1 MPIGWI
7 LRILGMVSGVNVKK
21 VFTALA
27 KVWREV
33 LIILLLAI
41 VLYQNFSGTRF
52 LFWAQTIPALKS
64 ELAESENNL
73 KICGDGN
80 AKLSS
85 AIDKNNAR
93 IDEYKQL
100 TNNLEAS
107 IADLNTVLITER
119 KNNDAEVKK
128 ILSAP
133 RPKTC
138 KEAINY
144 LRDARKELTW

>member
-33 LIILLLAI
+33 LIIVLLAI
-41 VLYQNFSGTRF
+41 VGYQNFSDTRF
-52 LFWAQTIPALKS
+52 LFWAQTIPALEA
-64 ELAESENNL
+64 ELADSQHNL
-73 KICGDGN
+73 KVCGDGN
-80 AKLSS
+80 ARLSEAIEKNS
-85 AIDKNNAR
+85 AR
-93 IDEYKQL
+93 VEEYKVL
-100 TNNLEAS
+100 TDKLEAS
-107 IADLNTVLITER
+107 IVDLNTILKTER
-119 KNNDAEVKK
+119 KVNDAEIKK

-138 KEAINY
+138 EEAINY